1 MPLKSCYISRRKS
14 TFSFEFVLTLIAEDA
29 APICFANA
37 LPWIAV
43 TVAVFASRIRDALIA
58 KFTFPSPPTPG
69 AFTKRKLIKTLSFV
83 LSFSSF
89 FFLLFKESKRGGMR
103 EMWWFLCSSN
113 FQRETWK
120 KTGGGSIFFV
130 SIVARFFFQTISC
143 EKGVKVG

>member
-83 LSFSSF
+83 LTFSSF
-89 FFLLFKESKRGGMR
+89 FFFFYSKNLKGGECGKCDDSCVPAISNEKHEKKQGEEVFFSFQLLRD
-103 EMWWFLCSSN
+103 
-113 FQRETWK
+113 
-120 KTGGGSIFFV
+120 
-130 SIVARFFFQTISC
+130 FFFKQFHARR
-143 EKGVKVG
+143 G